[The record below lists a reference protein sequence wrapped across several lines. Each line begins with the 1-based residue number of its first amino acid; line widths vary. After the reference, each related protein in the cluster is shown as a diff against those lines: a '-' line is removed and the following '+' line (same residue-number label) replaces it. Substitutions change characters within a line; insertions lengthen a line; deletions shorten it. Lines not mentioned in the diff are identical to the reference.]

1 MKFNIKDKHDYIKDT
16 YIKRFPT
23 DELGTEIK
31 SNVTFNDLFNTLD
44 HYQCPYRL
52 IGVDDSLVR
61 ERCFTLLA
69 EIMQCDYNY
78 IYYQWLKK

>member
-1 MKFNIKDKHDYIKDT
+1 MKFNQYTNITESYL
-16 YIKRFPT
+16 KRFPN

-31 SNVTFNDLFNTLD
+31 SNVTFNDLFNALD
-44 HYQCPYRL
+44 SYQCPYKL

-61 ERCFTLLA
+61 ERCFILLA

-78 IYYQWLKK
+78 IYHQWLNK